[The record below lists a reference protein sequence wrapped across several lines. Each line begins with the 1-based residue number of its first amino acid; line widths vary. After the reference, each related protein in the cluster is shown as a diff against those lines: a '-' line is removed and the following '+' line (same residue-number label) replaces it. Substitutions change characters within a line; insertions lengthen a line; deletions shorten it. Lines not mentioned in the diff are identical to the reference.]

1 MHPPFSVIVS
11 AGTGT
16 EELAL
21 TAVLE
26 NFHCPNCFYY
36 KPVVYAY
43 YIDEIQFQKLNLPNS
58 TYLPH

>member
-1 MHPPFSVIVS
+1 MVS

-21 TAVLE
+21 AAVLE
-26 NFHCPNCFYY
+26 NFHCPKCFYY
-36 KPVVYAY
+36 KLVVYAY

-58 TYLPH
+58 TGTYLPH